1 MKLNLGCGFDRRDG
15 YINVDNQRF
24 CEPDTLADL
33 EVFPWPFETSSAT
46 EILLSHVLEH
56 LGEKRDTYLK
66 IIQELYR
73 VSAPDAV
80 IKISVPHPRHDDFLN
95 DPTHVRAITADQF
108 FMFSK
113 KQNDKWRNEGAAN
126 TLLAKILDVDFEV
139 TDVQSLL
146 NDVWLKKLKSRE
158 LSIDELTELATHQV
172 NIIQEI
178 TIQLRAVK

>member
-1 MKLNLGCGFDRRDG
+1 VKLNLGCGFDRREG
-15 YINVDNQRF
+15 YINVDNQLL

-56 LGEKRDTYLK
+56 LGEHRETYLK

-73 VSAPDAV
+73 VSAPNAV
-80 IKISVPHPRHDDFLN
+80 IKISVPHPRHDDFLT

-113 KQNDKWRNEGAAN
+113 IQNNKWREEGVAN
-126 TLLAKILDVDFEV
+126 TLLAEILDVDFEV
-139 TDVQSLL
+139 TDVQSFLSEI
-146 NDVWLKKLKSRE
+146 WLKKLKSKEISVDE
-158 LSIDELTELATHQV
+158 LSQLATHQV
-172 NIIQEI
+172 NIIKEI
-178 TIQLRAVK
+178 SIQLRAVK